1 MVYEQHGERWHGE
14 MMAYTKILDFTKIDK
29 LVWQN
34 TGDGNFK
41 FFLIEDPQ
49 YFEGDESG
57 IIKEKLHEKAHSI
70 GVTLEHYLAPQV
82 YYPLEDG
89 GTYYGYK
96 SFHPNNKRT
105 VPLNLNGPT
114 PTDYSQLESD
124 FF

>member
-1 MVYEQHGERWHGE
+1 MAGLQGVTSKDGQIDLVYEQHGERWHGE

-57 IIKEKLHEKAHSI
+57 IIKENYMKRR
-70 GVTLEHYLAPQV
+70 TQLA
-82 YYPLEDG
+82 
-89 GTYYGYK
+89 
-96 SFHPNNKRT
+96 
-105 VPLNLNGPT
+105 
-114 PTDYSQLESD
+114 
-124 FF
+124 